1 MTDKDFQH
9 LGNFWSSNQKKENPV
24 EPVKNSEQYV
34 QNFVSYFANKQMLG
48 KHLCIPRF
56 GTNVRADDRLG

>member
-1 MTDKDFQH
+1 M
-9 LGNFWSSNQKKENPV
+9 

-34 QNFVSYFANKQMLG
+34 QNLVSYFANKQMPG

-56 GTNVRADDRLG
+56 GTNVRADDGLGET